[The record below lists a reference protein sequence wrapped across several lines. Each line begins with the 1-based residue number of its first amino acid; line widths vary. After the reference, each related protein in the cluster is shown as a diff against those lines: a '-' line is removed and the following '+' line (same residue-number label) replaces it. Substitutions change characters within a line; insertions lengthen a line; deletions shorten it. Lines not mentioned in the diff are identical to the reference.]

1 MSLQYSFDVEG
12 TTAADVMAQARKVA
26 DAYWG
31 TVNYSITLA
40 TAQPVVLS
48 AAGVPGIVQASIHTE
63 AKPSELARF
72 VVDVSKFKLRTTSWG
87 ETFLACPL
95 CDEELKAPLDLTL
108 IELTSTARSHL
119 TFCPKGSNHA

>member
-1 MSLQYSFDVEG
+1 MSLQYGFDVEG
-12 TTAADVMAQARKVA
+12 ATAADVIAQARKVA

-40 TAQPVVLS
+40 MAQPAAFS
-48 AAGVPGIVQASIHTE
+48 AVGVPGIVQASIHTT
-63 AKPSELARF
+63 AMPSELARF
-72 VVDVSKFKLRTTSWG
+72 VVDVSKFKLLTSSWG

-108 IELTSTARSHL
+108 IELTSTARHHL
-119 TFCPKGSNHA
+119 TVCPKGSNHA

>member
-1 MSLQYSFDVEG
+1 MADHPPRGEAAVPPVPSL
-12 TTAADVMAQARKVA
+12 
-26 DAYWG
+26 
-31 TVNYSITLA
+31 
-40 TAQPVVLS
+40 
-48 AAGVPGIVQASIHTE
+48 

-108 IELTSTARSHL
+108 IELTSTARNHL
-119 TFCPKGSNHA
+119 TVCPKGSNHA

>member
-72 VVDVSKFKLRTTSWG
+72 VVDVSKFKLRTTTWA
-87 ETFLACPL
+87 FLACPL

-108 IELTSTARSHL
+108 IELTSTARNHL
-119 TFCPKGSNHA
+119 TVCPKGSNHA